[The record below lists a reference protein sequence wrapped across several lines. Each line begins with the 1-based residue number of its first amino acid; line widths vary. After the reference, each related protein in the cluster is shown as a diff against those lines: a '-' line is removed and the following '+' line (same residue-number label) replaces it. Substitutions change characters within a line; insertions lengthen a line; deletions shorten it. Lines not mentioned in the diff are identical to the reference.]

1 MRETPETPTPN
12 APGGR
17 LSASPHIRDAS
28 QPSDAN
34 SDIFFAAVKTTRM
47 PMIVTDPNQ
56 PDNPIVFSNDAFA
69 FMTGY
74 TPEEIIGTNCRF
86 LQGPET
92 DRTVIDQVRA
102 AIAARRE
109 VAVEVLNYRKNG
121 STFWNALFV
130 SPVFDEAGKLIY
142 FFGSQLDISRRREAE
157 EALHQA
163 QKMEAVGKLTGGIAH
178 DFNNLLQVIL
188 GYVDILEARIDADNR
203 PAQRAIEAIAT
214 AASRGATLT
223 QQLLAFARKQEL
235 SDRLLNLS
243 SLIQDFGPILE
254 RTVGERITIE
264 RHLDDN
270 LWNCRIDPVQAEMA
284 LINIVTNAA
293 DAMGGA
299 GTVTITT
306 RNAVVPEDEQIS
318 DKLDDGEYV
327 VVTVVD
333 SGPGIAADILDRI
346 FDPFFSTKEVGK
358 GSGLGL
364 AMVYGFMRQS
374 GGLACALN
382 QPGGGAEFRLYF
394 PRATGAVDRARVPH
408 ARAAKPGGVER
419 VLMVEDQADVA
430 ELGQTLL
437 EDLGYSV
444 VHVSSARAALDLLA
458 KDSDFR
464 LLFTDIIMPGGMNG
478 VALAQQVKR
487 DFPRMAVLLTTGF
500 ADDAFNAD
508 GAQSFELIRK
518 PYRRA
523 ELDQKMRAVL
533 DRPGART

>member
-1 MRETPETPTPN
+1 MTSDVEIGNRNGDGRMPP
-12 APGGR
+12 APR
-17 LSASPHIRDAS
+17 IRDRAEPADAS
-28 QPSDAN
+28 A
-34 SDIFFAAVKTTRM
+34 DIFFAAVKTTRM

-56 PDNPIVFSNDAFA
+56 PDNPIVFCNAAFEY
-69 FMTGY
+69 MTGY
-74 TPEEIIGTNCRF
+74 TQEEIMGSNCRF

-92 DRTVIDQVRA
+92 DRTVIDQVRS

-130 SPVFDEAGKLIY
+130 SPVFDDAGNLLY

-188 GYVDILEARIDADNR
+188 GYVDILEARVDPDNSGVKRAIDA
-203 PAQRAIEAIAT
+203 I
-214 AASRGATLT
+214 AASATRGATLT

-235 SDRLLNLS
+235 NDRLLNLT
-243 SLIQDFGPILE
+243 SLIADFSPILE
-254 RTVGERITIE
+254 RTAGPGITIE

-284 LINIVTNAA
+284 LVNILTNAR
-293 DAMGGA
+293 DAMGDKGKI
-299 GTVTITT
+299 TITT
-306 RNAVVPEDEQIS
+306 RNVVMPADELVS
-318 DKLDDGEYV
+318 DKLDDGDYV
-327 VVTVVD
+327 VVCVAD
-333 SGPGIAADILDRI
+333 DGPGVDADILDRV

-374 GGLACALN
+374 GGLASVVN
-382 QPGGGAEFRLYF
+382 REGGGAEFRLYF
-394 PRATGAVDRARVPH
+394 PRATGAVDRRMPH
-408 ARAAKPGGVER
+408 ARDAKPGGAER
-419 VLMVEDQADVA
+419 VLMVEDQPEVA
-430 ELGQTLL
+430 ELGQAIL

-444 VHVSSARAALDLLA
+444 VHVASARAALDQLR
-458 KDSDFR
+458 DDNDFR

-487 DFPRMAVLLTTGF
+487 DYPGIAVLLTTGF
-500 ADDAFNAD
+500 SDDAFEAD